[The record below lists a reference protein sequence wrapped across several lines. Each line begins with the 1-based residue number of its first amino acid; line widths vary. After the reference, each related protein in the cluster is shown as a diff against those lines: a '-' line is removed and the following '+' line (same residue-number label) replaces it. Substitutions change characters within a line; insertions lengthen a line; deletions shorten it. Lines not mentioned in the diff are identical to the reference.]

1 MIMRAGPEL
10 ALIPGL
16 YHVLHRGSRE
26 LLFARAANAR
36 ALLLGIWLGC
46 LGLLLPVAP
55 ALAQTAVSGAMAAS
69 AHWSV
74 ANSPYVVSGDF
85 IVQNGAVL
93 TIDAG
98 VDVYMAAGASLTVQA
113 GGIQA
118 LGSATQPIRVM
129 SENTRLGKAAAPGDW
144 RQWTFNP
151 GTTNTRLDYVSFE
164 HGSGIAINGSA
175 PALNYLNV
183 KNQQGAAISIDL
195 AASPSGY
202 GNQASGNTLNGIA
215 VPAGDMTGSIKWAL
229 RGIPYIV
236 AGGTVSVGATPT
248 ITAVTPNTIQSGQ
261 TATLTVTGTRLRGLT
276 TARFNRAG
284 LTAQILSGATD
295 TQASLSVTVD
305 SAGNVGPASLRLLAD
320 AGEATLANALTVAQV
335 QPVLSSLAPASI
347 YAGQGT
353 VDLTLNGSNFSSQ
366 TTVLINSVAVPTQ
379 FVSATQL
386 RASVTAP
393 AAIGNLLVRLRTPDS
408 LNAGQYLTSNELVL
422 AATVPQLALAPST
435 ASVVNGSSK
444 TFTVTTPYAAPAGGL
459 AFNLVASIPS
469 VATVPA
475 TVVMA
480 EGQTSATFQ
489 LNATGLGNTAVTA
502 SRTGFTSAQ
511 AQVNVVA
518 PPTLAMTPG
527 ALTLGVGR
535 TAEITVQSSV
545 AAPASGLVVSLS
557 ASAPDTV
564 TLPDTLTIP
573 AGASTAKFV
582 VSTRSIG
589 SVTITAQATDYIAA
603 NASVNVRPVSLN
615 MPSGALVAPS
625 LARSIPITLSD
636 PAPEGG
642 LVINLVSSNPG
653 VANVPASLSLAAGQ
667 TSANFTL
674 SGVAVGTATV
684 TASANNYLS
693 AALPVTVDAIGI
705 SFGSPAVGSI
715 SVAEEHALTYPV
727 ALSRP
732 APAGGVVVNLAIAD
746 PSKATITPASIS
758 IPQGQTSGGTVQL
771 SVKGV
776 LRGSTTLSGSAD
788 GLTTATVPVTV
799 QAKPQ
804 LVFSRSSLVVG
815 KGLRTYVYEVALSR
829 NSGASSYSPNE
840 PVTVTLT
847 SGDTDKVKVSSTVTI
862 PASSA
867 SAYFYV
873 TGVDLTNGAPVMID
887 ASADGYTSPST
898 KMSTTVVAPV
908 FSLGSLDSSRTPV
921 SARDDFTINMSTPG
935 SSYSGN
941 QTAAS
946 DMPIDLSIIEA
957 NPSDIVS
964 GFYNASTGGT
974 PVNRIVM
981 PAGSPYSSSFYVGT
995 PSGPGSYKV
1004 VANAAGIASVTSATV
1019 TVTAP
1024 ELKFSTGSVTVA
1036 KDFKTYLYEVYVY
1049 RAVNGASF
1057 NGAEA
1062 LTVNL
1067 TSSDPAK
1074 ATVPASVVIPANS
1087 ASTYF
1092 YVTGTG
1098 VTAGTP
1104 ITIDATATG
1113 YKAPATKL
1121 AVNVIQPVFNF
1132 YSMDT
1137 ARSPSSARDDLS
1149 IGVTTPG
1156 SIYNGNQTAAF
1167 NLPVTLSIAEAN
1179 PAGVVDGFYSAVTG
1193 GTPIN
1198 SITIPAGS
1206 TGTTTFFVG
1215 TPTTAGSYKL
1225 NASTAG
1231 GANNSSALVTVT
1243 APELKFTR
1251 SSVVVGKGFKTY
1263 SQEVAVQRVVN
1274 GNAFNGTDALTI
1286 SLTSSD
1292 PSKVRVP
1299 DTVTIPANNST
1310 VYFYVSGIDFTN
1322 GTPVTIDAAAVGHKA
1337 PTTKLSNTV
1346 VAPAFSFTSLDTNRS
1361 TASGRD
1367 EFYIYFTVP
1376 GAYYSSNQTAIADTQ
1391 IDLSIV
1397 NAAPEGIIDG
1407 FFTALNGG
1415 AVTTKAL
1422 LRQNDNT
1429 TSSAGYSYVGTPTAG
1444 GSYKVN
1450 ASIPGVG
1457 SGVSGVVSVTSPEL
1471 RFSRPSLVL
1480 GVGMNVY
1487 SQEVYVYRAANG
1499 TASAGSDP
1507 LTVNLTCNST
1517 AICKVPASVTIPA
1530 NQSYVYFLASGV
1542 GLGTTTITAS
1552 APGFNAPQD
1561 LPVTVIAPQISLS
1574 GPSNTRVA
1582 GTSGVTVYLNVP
1594 GAYYSGNASTTA
1606 PVTVNLTSSAP
1617 GVATVTP
1624 TVTVPTGY
1632 YWSSSGTLT
1641 GVSAGTT
1648 TVTASGSGLQSAT
1661 SGVITIS
1668 P

>member
-1 MIMRAGPEL
+1 M
-10 ALIPGL
+10 
-16 YHVLHRGSRE
+16 
-26 LLFARAANAR
+26 
-36 ALLLGIWLGC
+36 
-46 LGLLLPVAP
+46 LLPVAP

-69 AHWSV
+69 AHWSA

-85 IVQNGAVL
+85 ILQNGAVL
-93 TIDAG
+93 SIDPG
-98 VDVYMAAGASLTVQA
+98 VDIYMAAGASLTVQA

-118 LGSATQPIRVM
+118 LGTAAQPIRVI
-129 SENTRLGKAAAPGDW
+129 SENTRLGKTAAPGDW

-151 GTTNTRLDYVSFE
+151 GTTNTRLEHVSFE

-175 PALNYLNV
+175 PVLNYLNV

-195 AASPSGY
+195 AASPTGV
-202 GNQASGNTLNGIA
+202 GNQASGNALNGIA
-215 VPAGDMTGSIKWAL
+215 VPAGDITGSIKWSL

-236 AGGTVSVGATPT
+236 ADGTVSVGATPV
-248 ITAVTPNTIQSGQ
+248 ITAVTPNTIQTGQ
-261 TATLTVTGTRLRGLT
+261 TATLAVTGTRLRGLT
-276 TARFNRAG
+276 TASFNRAG
-284 LTAQILSGATD
+284 LSAQILPGATD

-305 SAGNVGPASLRLLAD
+305 PAGLVGPASLRLLTD

-335 QPVLSSLAPASI
+335 QPILSSLAPASI

-353 VDLTLNGSNFSSQ
+353 VDMTINGSNFTNQ
-366 TTVLINSVAVPTQ
+366 TTVLINAVPVPTQ
-379 FVSATQL
+379 FVSVTQM
-386 RASVTAP
+386 RASVSAP
-393 AAIGNLLVRLRTPDS
+393 AASGNLQVRLRTPDS

-422 AATVPQLALAPST
+422 AAIVPQLALAPST

-444 TFTVTTPYAAPAGGL
+444 TFTLTTPYAAPAGGL

-475 TVVMA
+475 SVVVA

-511 AQVNVVA
+511 AQVTVVP
-518 PPTLAMTPG
+518 PPTLTLTPG

-545 AAPASGLVVSLS
+545 AAPAGGLVVSLS
-557 ASAPDTV
+557 ASAPGIA
-564 TLPDTLTIP
+564 TLPDSVTIP
-573 AGASTAKFV
+573 AGATTAKFT
-582 VSTRSIG
+582 VSTSAIG
-589 SVTITAQATDYIAA
+589 SVTITARATDYIAGTV
-603 NASVNVRPVSLN
+603 SVNVRPVSLN

-625 LARSIPITLSD
+625 LTRSIPITLSD

-653 VANVPASLSLAAGQ
+653 VAGVPASLNLAAGQ

-674 SGVAVGTATV
+674 SGVAVGSATV
-684 TASANNYLS
+684 TASANGYLS
-693 AALPVTVDAIGI
+693 ASLPVTIDAINI
-705 SFGSPAVGSI
+705 SFGSSSI

-727 ALSRP
+727 TLSRP
-732 APAGGVVVNLAIAD
+732 APAGGVVVNLATAD
-746 PSKATITPASIS
+746 PSKATVTPASIS

-799 QAKPQ
+799 LAKPQ
-804 LVFSRSSLVVG
+804 FVFSRTSLVVG
-815 KGLRTYVYEVALSR
+815 KGLRTYQYEVYLNR

-840 PVTVTLT
+840 AVTVTLT
-847 SGDTDKVKVSSTVTI
+847 SSDPTKVTVSPTVTI
-862 PASSA
+862 AANSS

-873 TGVDLTNGAPVMID
+873 TGVDFTNSTPVTID
-887 ASADGYTSPST
+887 ASAEGYLSPST
-898 KMSTTVVAPV
+898 KMATTVIAPV
-908 FSLGSLDSSRTPV
+908 FTLSSLDSSRTPA
-921 SARDDFTINMSTPG
+921 SARDNFSISMSTPG

-946 DMPIDLSIIEA
+946 DMPIDLSIVEA
-957 NPSDIVS
+957 NPADIIG
-964 GFYNASTGGT
+964 GFYSASTGGS
-974 PVNRIVM
+974 PINRITI
-981 PAGSPYSSSFYVGT
+981 PAGSAGSNTFYVGT
-995 PSGPGSYKV
+995 PSGAGTYKV
-1004 VANAAGIASVTSATV
+1004 NASAAGIASVTSAAV

-1036 KDFKTYLYEVYVY
+1036 KDFKTYYYEVYVY
-1049 RAVNGASF
+1049 RSVNGTSF
-1057 NGAEA
+1057 EGTEA

-1067 TSSDPAK
+1067 TSSDPTK
-1074 ATVPASVVIPANS
+1074 ATVPASVVIPANQS
-1087 ASTYF
+1087 NTYF

-1098 VTAGTP
+1098 VTAGVP

-1121 AVNVIQPVFNF
+1121 AVNVIQPVLNF

-1137 ARSPSSARDDLS
+1137 TRSPSSARDDIS

-1156 SIYNGNQTAAF
+1156 SSYNGNQTAVS
-1167 NLPVTLSIAEAN
+1167 NLSVGLSIAEAN
-1179 PAGVVDGFYSAVTG
+1179 PAGIVDGFYSTATG

-1206 TGTTTFFVG
+1206 TGTTTFYVG

-1231 GANNSSALVTVT
+1231 GASSNSALVTVT

-1251 SSVVVGKGFKTY
+1251 SSVVVGKALKTY
-1263 SQEVAVQRVVN
+1263 SQEVAIQRTVN
-1274 GNAFNGTDALTI
+1274 GSAFNGAEALTVT
-1286 SLTSSD
+1286 LTSSD
-1292 PSKVRVP
+1292 PSKLRVP

-1310 VYFYVSGIDFTN
+1310 AYFYVSGIDITN
-1322 GTPVTIDAAAVGHKA
+1322 TAVSIDATAVGHKA
-1337 PTTKLSNTV
+1337 PTTKLSGTV
-1346 VAPAFSFTSLDTNRS
+1346 IAPVFNFASLDTNRS
-1361 TASGRD
+1361 PASGRD
-1367 EFYIYFTVP
+1367 EFYVYFTVP
-1376 GAYYSSNQTAIADTQ
+1376 GASYSSNQTAIVDTQ
-1391 IDLSIV
+1391 VDLSIV

-1407 FFTALNGG
+1407 FFTAMSGG
-1415 AVTTKAL
+1415 TTTTKAL
-1422 LRQNDNT
+1422 LRKDENAT
-1429 TSSAGYSYVGTPTAG
+1429 YPAGYSYVGTPTTS

-1450 ASIPGVG
+1450 ASIAGVG

-1480 GVGMNVY
+1480 GAGMNIY

-1499 TASAGSDP
+1499 TASAGGEP

-1517 AICKVPASVTIPA
+1517 AICNVPASVTIPA
-1530 NQSYVYFLASGV
+1530 NQYYVYFLASGV
-1542 GLGTTTITAS
+1542 GLGSTTITAS
-1552 APGFNAPQD
+1552 APGFIAPQD

-1574 GPSNTRVA
+1574 GPSNTRVS
-1582 GTSGVTVYLNVP
+1582 GTSGVTVYLTVP
-1594 GAYYSGNASTTA
+1594 GANYPSNVSTTA
-1606 PVTVNLTSSAP
+1606 PITVNLTSSAP

-1632 YWSSSGTLT
+1632 YWSNTGTLT

-1648 TVTASGSGLQSAT
+1648 TVTASGPGVQSAT

>member
-1 MIMRAGPEL
+1 MRAGSEL
-10 ALIPGL
+10 ALIFKDLSFPR
-16 YHVLHRGSRE
+16 V
-26 LLFARAANAR
+26 ARVR
-36 ALLLGIWLGC
+36 ALLLSIWLTC
-46 LGLLLPVAP
+46 LGMLLPVAP

-69 AHWSV
+69 AHWSA

-85 IVQNGAVL
+85 ILQNGAVL
-93 TIDAG
+93 SIDPG
-98 VDVYMAAGASLTVQA
+98 VDIYMAAGASLTVQA

-118 LGSATQPIRVM
+118 LGTAAQPIRVI
-129 SENTRLGKAAAPGDW
+129 SENTRLGKTAAPGDW

-151 GTTNTRLDYVSFE
+151 GTTNTRLEHVSFE

-175 PALNYLNV
+175 PVLNYLNV

-195 AASPSGY
+195 AASPTGV
-202 GNQASGNTLNGIA
+202 GNQASGNALNGIA
-215 VPAGDMTGSIKWAL
+215 VPAGDITGSIKWSL

-236 AGGTVSVGATPT
+236 ADGTVSVGATPV
-248 ITAVTPNTIQSGQ
+248 ITAVTPNTIQTGQ
-261 TATLTVTGTRLRGLT
+261 TATLAVTGTRLRGLT
-276 TARFNRAG
+276 TASFNRAG
-284 LTAQILSGATD
+284 LSAQILPGATD

-305 SAGNVGPASLRLLAD
+305 PAGLVGPASLRLLTD

-335 QPVLSSLAPASI
+335 QPILSSLAPASI

-353 VDLTLNGSNFSSQ
+353 VDMTINGSNFTNQ
-366 TTVLINSVAVPTQ
+366 TTVLINAVPVPTQ
-379 FVSATQL
+379 FVSVTQM
-386 RASVTAP
+386 RASVSAP
-393 AAIGNLLVRLRTPDS
+393 AASGNLQVRLRTPDS

-422 AATVPQLALAPST
+422 AAIVPQLALAPST

-444 TFTVTTPYAAPAGGL
+444 TFTLTTPYAAPAGGL
-459 AFNLVASIPS
+459 SFNLVASIPS

-475 TVVMA
+475 SVVVA
-480 EGQTSATFQ
+480 EGQTSGTFQ

-511 AQVNVVA
+511 AQVTVVP
-518 PPTLAMTPG
+518 PPTLTLTPG

-535 TAEITVQSSV
+535 TSEIAVQSSV
-545 AAPASGLVVSLS
+545 AAPAAGLTVSLS
-557 ASAPDTV
+557 ASAAGIA
-564 TLPDTLTIP
+564 TLPDSVTIP
-573 AGASTAKFV
+573 AGATTAKFT
-582 VSTRSIG
+582 VSTSAIG
-589 SVTITAQATDYIAA
+589 SVTITARATDYVAGT
-603 NASVNVRPVSLN
+603 ASVNVRPVSLN

-625 LARSIPITLSD
+625 LSRSIPITLSD

-642 LVINLVSSNPG
+642 LVISLVSSNPA
-653 VANVPASLSLAAGQ
+653 VAKVPASLTLAAGQ

-684 TASANNYLS
+684 TASADNYLS

-715 SVAEEHALTYPV
+715 TVAEEHTLTYPV

-732 APAGGVVVNLAIAD
+732 APAGGVVVNLAVAD
-746 PSKATITPASIS
+746 PSKATVTPASIS
-758 IPQGQTSGGTVQL
+758 ISQGQTSGGTVQL

-788 GLTTATVPVTV
+788 GLTTATVPLTV

-804 LVFSRSSLVVG
+804 LGFSRNTLVVG
-815 KGLRTYVYEVALSR
+815 KGLRTYQVEVYLNR
-829 NSGASSYSPNE
+829 NSGANSYSPNE
-840 PVTVTLT
+840 AVTVTLT
-847 SGDTDKVKVSSTVTI
+847 SSDTTKVTVSPTVTI
-862 PASSA
+862 GANSSY
-867 SAYFYV
+867 AYFYV
-873 TGVDLTNGAPVMID
+873 TGVDLTNGTPVTID
-887 ASADGYTSPST
+887 ASADGYISPST
-898 KMSTTVVAPV
+898 KMSTTVIAPV
-908 FSLGSLDSSRTPV
+908 FTLSSLDTTRTPA
-921 SARDDFTINMSTPG
+921 SARDDFSISMTTPG
-935 SSYSGN
+935 SSYTGN

-946 DMPIDLSIIEA
+946 NIAVDLSIIEA

-964 GFYNASTGGT
+964 GFYNASSGGT
-974 PVNRIVM
+974 LVNQLTI
-981 PAGSPYSSSFYVGT
+981 PAGSTGSSSFYVGT
-995 PSGPGSYKV
+995 PSGAGTYKV
-1004 VANAAGIASVTSATV
+1004 NASAAGIASVTSAPV
-1019 TVTAP
+1019 TVTQP
-1024 ELKFSTGSVTVA
+1024 ELKFSTSAVTVA
-1036 KDFKTYLYEVYVY
+1036 KDFKTYSVEVYIS
-1049 RAVNGASF
+1049 RAVNGTNFS
-1057 NGAEA
+1057 GADA

-1067 TSSDPAK
+1067 TSSDPTK
-1074 ATVPASVVIPANS
+1074 ATVPASVVIPAN
-1087 ASTYF
+1087 TPYVYF

-1098 VTAGTP
+1098 VTSGTP
-1104 ITIDATATG
+1104 VTIDATATG

-1137 ARSPSSARDDLS
+1137 ARSPSSARDDMY

-1156 SIYNGNQTAAF
+1156 SSYTGNQTAAF
-1167 NLPVTLSIAEAN
+1167 NLPVSLAITEGN
-1179 PAGVVDGFYSAVTG
+1179 PEGIVGGFYSAATG

-1198 SITIPAGS
+1198 SITISAGN
-1206 TGTTTFFVG
+1206 TGTTTFYAG
-1215 TPTTAGSYKL
+1215 TPTAAGSYKL

-1251 SSVVVGKGFKTY
+1251 SSVVVGKALKTY
-1263 SQEVAVQRVVN
+1263 IQEVALQRTVN
-1274 GNAFNGTDALTI
+1274 GNAFNGTDALTV

-1322 GTPVTIDAAAVGHKA
+1322 GTPVTIDATATGHKS
-1337 PTTKLSNTV
+1337 PTTKLSSTV
-1346 VAPAFSFTSLDTNRS
+1346 IAPVFNFASLDTNRS
-1361 TASGRD
+1361 IASGRD
-1367 EFYIYFTVP
+1367 DFYVWFTVP
-1376 GAYYSSNQTAIADTQ
+1376 GASYSSNQTAIADTQ
-1391 IDLSIV
+1391 VDLTIA

-1407 FFTALNGG
+1407 FFTALSGG
-1415 AVTTKAL
+1415 ATTTKAL
-1422 LRQNDNT
+1422 LRQNENAT
-1429 TSSAGYSYVGTPTAG
+1429 YPAGYSFVGTPTTG
-1444 GSYKVN
+1444 GSYKVS

-1471 RFSRPSLVL
+1471 RFSRGSLVL
-1480 GVGMNVY
+1480 GAGMKAY

-1517 AICKVPASVTIPA
+1517 AICSVPASVTIPA
-1530 NQSYVYFLASGV
+1530 NQSNAYFLASGV

-1561 LPVTVIAPQISLS
+1561 LPVTVIAPQIVLS
-1574 GPSNTRVA
+1574 GPGNTRVN
-1582 GTSGVTVYLNVP
+1582 GTSSVSAYLSVP
-1594 GAYYSGNASTTA
+1594 GASYSSNQTVTA

-1624 TVTVPTGY
+1624 TVTVTTGNT
-1632 YWSSSGTLT
+1632 WSTTGTLT

-1661 SGVITIS
+1661 SGAITIS